1 MEEQR
6 KYYRAKTVNLLLY
19 ECIDKDGNP
28 LNQGMGRILDIS
40 KGGLLME
47 TKVPIEAEYI
57 RIESLDIKEEPIKSK
72 GKFVYCR
79 ETEPKTFH
87 TGVRFTETDERIREV
102 VAAMIKA
109 FLQTKMG

>member
-6 KYYRAKTVNLLLY
+6 KYYRAKTVNLLSY

-28 LNQGMGRILDIS
+28 LDQGMGKILDIS
-40 KGGLLME
+40 QGGLLME

-57 RIESLDIKEEPIKSK
+57 RIESLDIKEEPIKIK
-72 GKFVYCR
+72 GRFVYCK
-79 ETEPKTFH
+79 ETAPKTFH
-87 TGVRFTETDERIREV
+87 TGVRFIETDEKIREV

-109 FLQTKMG
+109 FLQTKTG